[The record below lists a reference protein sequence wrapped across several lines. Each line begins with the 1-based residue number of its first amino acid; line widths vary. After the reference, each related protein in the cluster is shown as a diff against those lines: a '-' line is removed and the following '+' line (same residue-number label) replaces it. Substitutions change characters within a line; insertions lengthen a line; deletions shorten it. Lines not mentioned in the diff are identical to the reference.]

1 MRFYSLIPTVT
12 SQKSG
17 IRDPEVEV
25 TWQNAKTQTSR
36 RQTVKKHKRAAVKQL
51 RQTLNKV
58 KTLGQRK
65 RLHFGQYHGS

>member
-1 MRFYSLIPTVT
+1 MRFILLSQQSLLRNQEFETL
-12 SQKSG
+12 S
-17 IRDPEVEV
+17 ELEV

-58 KTLGQRK
+58 KLLGQR
-65 RLHFGQYHGS
+65 

>member
-12 SQKSG
+12 AQKSR
-17 IRDPEVEV
+17 IRDPELEV

>member
-58 KTLGQRK
+58 KLLGHR
-65 RLHFGQYHGS
+65 